1 MEERAPLNSMAG
13 TVYKCRLCGNSFTTS
28 NPNYVELGLC
38 PVCYRKLSEKVQHP
52 QEQIWK
58 APEWTTKIPEKA
70 IITEGENSLTLTGKV
85 EIGPNPRNPDRLR
98 AIIYTRQGLF
108 YTGSLAI
115 MVALKQAALEG
126 PLKGRKLRFYA
137 TGEGVSRRY
146 SKIRVE

>member
-1 MEERAPLNSMAG
+1 MAE
-13 TVYKCRLCGNSFTTS
+13 TVYKCKLCGNSFTTN

-52 QEQIWK
+52 QEQ
-58 APEWTTKIPEKA
+58 ARNVPEWVSKIPEKA
-70 IITEGENSLTLTGKV
+70 IIREGENVLTLTGKV

-98 AIIYTRQGLF
+98 AIIYTEQGLF

-115 MVALKQAALEG
+115 MAALKRAALEG
-126 PLKGRKLRFYA
+126 PLKGRRLRFYA

-146 SKIRVE
+146 TKIRVE